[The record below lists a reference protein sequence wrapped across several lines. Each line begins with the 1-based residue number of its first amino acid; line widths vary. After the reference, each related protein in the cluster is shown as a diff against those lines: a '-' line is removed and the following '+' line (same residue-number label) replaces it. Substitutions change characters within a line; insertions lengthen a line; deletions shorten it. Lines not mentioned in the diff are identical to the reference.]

1 MAILHDGI
9 EMPNKPGFNRFW
21 SFTNVSQLVFC
32 AVKIIDHIW
41 GLTVNGRLYFN
52 FLSWVWFS
60 DRFPYLARLQTS
72 EGTHSTWRFVASSL
86 TFKFNY
92 IKVTL
97 SKEKY
102 NINSLIQQS
111 IKIILINIFTFNS
124 AVCSS
129 RLTSV
134 KFFFS
139 SKFNRFLVPSWSIK
153 GTSKGKKTYNIQN
166 KVILSF
172 FLRRFFFFFKKYL
185 CVLNIFEIASPLSKC
200 SLL

>member
-172 FLRRFFFFFKKYL
+172 FLRRFFFLKKYL